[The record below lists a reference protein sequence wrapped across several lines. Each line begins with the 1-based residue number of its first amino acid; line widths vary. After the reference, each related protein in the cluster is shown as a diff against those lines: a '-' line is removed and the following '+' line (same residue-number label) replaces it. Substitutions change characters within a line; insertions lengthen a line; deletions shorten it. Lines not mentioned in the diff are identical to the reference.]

1 MVFSIQ
7 KLSPAK
13 IKIEIEQLWEEFVKF
28 YDKAILDSGKDLEI
42 AGFRKGQAPK
52 EIIERNLD
60 PSKVLVEAAQNCI
73 QDLWPKIILEKNI
86 EAISEPKIEILK
98 LAKGNP
104 LAFSAEVEILPEIKL
119 PDYKTIAKDI
129 EKKEIKVE
137 EKEINDTLNWLYRS
151 RKDSQKFSEIND
163 QWAQSFGGFK
173 NLGELKAS
181 IYQGIMVEKEIAE
194 KQRQRE
200 EVLEKIAQSMET
212 EPPSILIEREKRQL
226 IDNLKKQIARQLKI
240 SFQEYLSRVKKTEK
254 DIEDDFQKIAQK
266 RVKNFLILR
275 EIAKQE
281 KISVSEEE
289 KEVRMNEILKQE
301 PGKSEEKKVDIEKLK
316 LYIEDEIKQEKTFQL
331 LNL

>member
-1 MVFSIQ
+1 LGDGFAQTSVHADQESASVGAPSDTGRTVPVRLEPHLPRIIELILWVLPLFDKVDIS
-7 KLSPAK
+7 KLSRGGVMK
-13 IKIEIEQLWEEFVKF
+13 KVFTFVSLCF
-28 YDKAILDSGKDLEI
+28 LTVFFI
-42 AGFRKGQAPK
+42 
-52 EIIERNLD
+52 
-60 PSKVLVEAAQNCI
+60 
-73 QDLWPKIILEKNI
+73 
-86 EAISEPKIEILK
+86 
-98 LAKGNP
+98 P

-212 EPPSILIEREKRQL
+212 EVPSILIEREKRQL